1 MRNKNNFD
9 DLFKNVTS
17 QSPGAF
23 SGIATVVDQ
32 VIKKTKRQY
41 GTVPLSQLRP
51 NPNQPRKHFD
61 PTKLEELG
69 NSIVEH
75 GLLEPLVVRV
85 STDTGY
91 FEIACGER
99 RWKAMQLKE
108 IQEAEAIILSR
119 ECSDDEMEQIALIEN
134 IQREDLSP
142 YELALAYERL
152 HKDDQ
157 GRPKRSIVD
166 VARLVQ
172 QSKSSVDDHLAILR
186 VPDEV
191 RKLIIDNPDIPLR
204 IIRDLGNVEN
214 PDDRL
219 YLADE
224 VRDGNLTSNGLTKI
238 LQQSKRT
245 QKEQVSEAPSAYADT
260 EEMHPS
266 AATNGVSAVPQST
279 KRRAATPAIALA
291 ALEQKL
297 SRDATTIRKIIDRLV
312 KEAEEMTSEEK
323 ASVCASVSQWY
334 DWIQQIMDLTKGDQ
348 IDDTDRS

>member
-1 MRNKNNFD
+1 
-9 DLFKNVTS
+9 V
-17 QSPGAF
+17 
-23 SGIATVVDQ
+23 
-32 VIKKTKRQY
+32 
-41 GTVPLSQLRP
+41 
-51 NPNQPRKHFD
+51 
-61 PTKLEELG
+61 KLEELG

-99 RWKAMQLKE
+99 RWRAMQLKDM
-108 IQEAEAIILSR
+108 QEAEAIILAK

-142 YELALAYERL
+142 YELALAYDRL

-157 GRPKRSIVD
+157 GRPKRSIVE
-166 VARLVQ
+166 VARLIQ

-191 RKLIIDNPDIPLR
+191 RQLIIDNPDIPLR
-204 IIRDLGNVEN
+204 TIRDLGNVEN

-224 VRDGNLTSNGLTKI
+224 VRAGNLTSNGLTKI

-245 QKEQVSEAPSAYADT
+245 QKDQVSESPSAYADT
-260 EEMHPS
+260 EGTHSS
-266 AATNGVSAVPQST
+266 ASTNGASAIPQST
-279 KRRAATPAIALA
+279 KRRAASPAIALA

-297 SRDATTIRKIIDRLV
+297 SRDAMVIRKIIDRLT
-312 KEAEEMTSEEK
+312 KDATEITSEEK
-323 ASVCASVSQWY
+323 AIVYTNVSQWH
-334 DWIQQIMDLTKGDQ
+334 DWMQQILNLTKEE
-348 IDDTDRS
+348 